1 MQNDAKVIQAIENDS
16 LFMLE
21 SILKG
26 GYDVNKPI
34 IIGEEYDLEEYDE
47 VSLLSYAICQYA
59 SRELVELLLSYGID
73 IYEVNNDGISSLD
86 VAIKYKRVEIVEL
99 CIEKGFDLNKTKRK
113 SGLTPLILASC
124 FNDVEIATILLKN
137 GADINGTDGSGL
149 TAKDY
154 AKKMGQ
160 KKMIEF
166 LDKNGGKYNLYS

>member
-21 SILKG
+21 SILKA